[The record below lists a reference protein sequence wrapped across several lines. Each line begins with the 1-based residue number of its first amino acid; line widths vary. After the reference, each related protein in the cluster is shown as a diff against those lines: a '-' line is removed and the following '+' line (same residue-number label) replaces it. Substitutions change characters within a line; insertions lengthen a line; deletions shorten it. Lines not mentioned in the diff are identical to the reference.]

1 MRFWYLFGF
10 SLKRSTAEAFAEPFK
25 GIEPKEYMTGDSVRF
40 RIGTSWGWK
49 KKFQAKTGFWYPLG
63 VLFRISDEFP
73 RRSQFSCEFFI
84 PWGSRAVVACWV
96 SEQSDVCPTV
106 EPLQYT
112 GSPLLEDYQA
122 DSLRTGILQS
132 KASSQMSYS
141 PSFLLLGLSRFS
153 KSEER
158 IAEVRVNR
166 HV

>member
-1 MRFWYLFGF
+1 M
-10 SLKRSTAEAFAEPFK
+10 
-25 GIEPKEYMTGDSVRF
+25 
-40 RIGTSWGWK
+40 
-49 KKFQAKTGFWYPLG
+49 
-63 VLFRISDEFP
+63 
-73 RRSQFSCEFFI
+73 
-84 PWGSRAVVACWV
+84 VACWV

-106 EPLQYT
+106 EPSQYT